1 MNTSIIQKLEHFKII
16 PVATIENADTALK
29 LGKTLLDANLP
40 VIEVT
45 FRTAAGAEAIF
56 LLTKEFPDLL
66 VGAGTVLKV
75 EQIKRA
81 INAGA
86 QFIVTPGFNPTVV
99 DYCIQNNITIIPG
112 LNTPSMIEWALERG
126 INLVKFFPANLSGGP
141 KMLQALS
148 GPYPMMRFIPT
159 GGINDTN
166 LEEYLKLK
174 NVSAVGG
181 SWIVQKNLISADKFE
196 EIKKRIEKA
205 LEITKKA

>member
-16 PVATIENADTALK
+16 PVATVENADMALK

-45 FRTAAGAEAIF
+45 FRTASAAEAIS
-56 LLTKEFPDLL
+56 LLTRESPDLL

-75 EQIKRA
+75 EQVIRA

-86 QFIVTPGFNPTVV
+86 RFIVTPGFNPTVV
-99 DYCIQNNITIIPG
+99 DYCVQNNIIIIPG

-126 INLVKFFPANLSGGP
+126 ITLVKFFPANLSGGP
-141 KMLQALS
+141 KMLQTLS

-181 SWIVQKNLISADKFE
+181 SWIVHKNLISAGKFE